1 MKKLA
6 LYCIQFYRRCVSPHF
21 LPRCRFN
28 PTCST
33 YAKEAVETH
42 GIFVGAFLAFFRIL
56 RCNPF
61 SKGGIDFVPEKGF
74 IHKFW

>member
-1 MKKLA
+1 MKSLA
-6 LYCIQFYRRCVSPHF
+6 VFFIKFYRRCVSPHF

-33 YAKEAVETH
+33 YAKEAVQTH
-42 GIFVGAFLAFFRIL
+42 GAFVGVFLALLRIL

-74 IHKFW
+74 IHKLW